1 MWKLKRETKARW
13 ACKKIIS
20 TGQKE
25 NFHLFGFF
33 FKIPSVV
40 PSLVFRFMNKK
51 SILAVKYRS
60 YFFEGGHSIS
70 PVDLKFKSAF
80 RSPIKTPPCASVCQ
94 RRFGRTLSVARLC
107 SAWWDTGDPWWGC
120 WGGRL
125 WVCWEMSTAAL
136 FQEGWNWGET
146 KFLVLSCS
154 EEWNLFQGW
163 KELLLFKLN

>member
-94 RRFGRTLSVARLC
+94 RGFGENTECGQALLCVVGHGWPVMRLLGWAAVGVLGNVNC
-107 SAWWDTGDPWWGC
+107 CALPGGLELGRDQVFSA
-120 WGGRL
+120 
-125 WVCWEMSTAAL
+125 
-136 FQEGWNWGET
+136 
-146 KFLVLSCS
+146 
-154 EEWNLFQGW
+154 
-163 KELLLFKLN
+163 ELLWRMKSVSRMERVAIV